1 MHQEP
6 SPNWI
11 KNNQKYLASCIGQIK
26 TQLEAYRA
34 YDVEDRGKI
43 SSGREIDDEDDNNNS
58 HRTYSPDPANGQMQ
72 PPEWSDEKSLPAV
85 DVLCSLFRLSEFER
99 SIILLCAGV
108 ELFEEF
114 AKLCAKAQG
123 TSDSPYPTL
132 GLAMSLFPDAHWDA
146 ILPVSPLR
154 YYRLIELFYAGKNGL
169 HYPTTI
175 AESSVRLDE
184 RVLHYLTGISYLDP
198 QLHNVMKQ
206 TKEIGIVVDS
216 HKSIVEN
223 ILSLVAKDPKGRLPI
238 INLWGIDTTGKTLI
252 AQQICAKLGLNLWQL
267 SATDLILSKS
277 TEDVD
282 SFVQLWARESLLLH
296 SGLYIQADEIEELS
310 QQQMII
316 RLTNNIN
323 IKNIALPIFFVS
335 RDRWSN
341 NNENDSVV
349 ISVEVKKPTRK
360 EQLYLWKALLLSD
373 ADEHHFS
380 LSSYS
385 SSSPI
390 STRSHSS
397 LPNDID
403 QGLKKLVDQFD
414 MSTSTILSA
423 SREAMANLSENS
435 DISEALWNA
444 SLSITRSKISKLGL
458 VQRIS
463 STYSMDD
470 LVLPTREQQLLKD
483 IVIHVRQRAKV
494 NDEWGFGLSNRGGGI
509 IALFSGASG
518 TGKTMAA
525 EVLSNELRLDLYRAD
540 ISSIVS
546 KYIGETEKNLR
557 KVFDAAEDGGAI
569 LFFDEADALFGKRA
583 EVRDSHDRYAN
594 IEINYLLQRIESY
607 RGLAIL
613 ATNMKNAIDS
623 AFMRRIRFVVDFP
636 FPDEQ
641 YREKIWKNVFPSSAP
656 KDDNTIDFRR
666 LARLNISG
674 GNIRNIAVYAA
685 FLAADE
691 GVPISMKHLKHAA
704 EVEHSK
710 IDRSLTRGELLG
722 EW

>member
-1 MHQEP
+1 MQQEP

-34 YDVEDRGKI
+34 YEVEGRGEI
-43 SSGREIDDEDDNNNS
+43 PSGRETDHDHNNHS
-58 HRTYSPDPANGQMQ
+58 TYGHSPINGQMQ

-85 DVLCSLFRLSEFER
+85 DILCSLFRLSQFER

-108 ELFEEF
+108 ELFEDF
-114 AKLCAKAQG
+114 ARLCAKAQG

-154 YYRLIELFYAGKNGL
+154 HYRLIELFYTGKNGL

-175 AESSVRLDE
+175 AESSLRLDE

-198 QLHNVMKQ
+198 QLHKVMKQ
-206 TKEIGIVVDS
+206 TKQIGIIVDS

-238 INLWGIDTTGKTLI
+238 INLWGIDTTGKMLI

-267 SATDLILSKS
+267 SAPDLVLSKS

-282 SFVQLWARESLLLH
+282 SFVQLWSRESLLLH
-296 SGLYIQADEIEELS
+296 SGLYIQTDEMELS
-310 QQQMII
+310 QQQMIM
-316 RLTNNIN
+316 RLANNIIVN
-323 IKNIALPIFFVS
+323 NIALPIFFVT

-349 ISVEVKKPTRK
+349 ISLEVKKPTRK
-360 EQLYLWKALLLSD
+360 EQLYLWKALLRSD
-373 ADEHHFS
+373 AYEHHFS

-385 SSSPI
+385 SSPI
-390 STRSHSS
+390 SSRSDSS
-397 LPNDID
+397 LPSDID
-403 QGLKKLVDQFD
+403 QGLEKLVDQFD
-414 MSTSTILSA
+414 MSASTILSA
-423 SREAMANLSENS
+423 SREAMENLSEGS

-444 SLSITRSKISKLGL
+444 SLSLTRSKITKLEL

-463 STYSMDD
+463 STYSMND
-470 LVLPTREQQLLKD
+470 LVLPSREHQLLKD

-494 NDEWGFGLSNRGGGI
+494 NDEWGFGLSNRGVGI

-607 RGLAIL
+607 RGLAVL

-656 KDDNTIDFRR
+656 IDDNKIDFRR

-691 GVPISMKHLKHAA
+691 GVPISMKHLRHAA